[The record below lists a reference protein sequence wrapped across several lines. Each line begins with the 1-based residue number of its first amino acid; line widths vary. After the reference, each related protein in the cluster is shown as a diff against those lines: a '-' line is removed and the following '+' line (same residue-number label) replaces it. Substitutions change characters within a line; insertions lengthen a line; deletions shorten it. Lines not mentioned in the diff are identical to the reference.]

1 MAQCLRLICFLTI
14 VVLVFVDIY
23 CTFRY
28 VSVNVGSQYIMIH
41 HFYAI
46 LMPQNFDLLPNTVQ
60 VHHEQ
65 FSFWVWCS
73 RFEGLIIS
81 EFHLN
86 QIPDPSLPWE
96 TNLMNIHRLFHP
108 FLIEIFWP
116 TKVILY
122 FTARYGHASC
132 QWIRKVWSRIYN
144 EYQGHRESL
153 FRTTQCPR

>member
-65 FSFWVWCS
+65 FSF
-73 RFEGLIIS
+73 
-81 EFHLN
+81 
-86 QIPDPSLPWE
+86 
-96 TNLMNIHRLFHP
+96 
-108 FLIEIFWP
+108 
-116 TKVILY
+116 
-122 FTARYGHASC
+122 
-132 QWIRKVWSRIYN
+132 
-144 EYQGHRESL
+144 
-153 FRTTQCPR
+153 